1 MSKFDVSNISVSGEY
16 VDFQTGHFD
25 DFEQFK
31 IDRQELKSLGKSKLT
46 LLVCLY
52 QLRQVT
58 VILLSLGEMLG
69 REKQSKPSLSDLK
82 SKNQALNLA
91 QVIFNDLKSA
101 WIKKNCVPKLINR
114 LQRFNLLFL
123 SVTRFSDLCDKKN
136 ILDKNK
142 DTKSFT

>member
-101 WIKKNCVPKLINR
+101 
-114 LQRFNLLFL
+114 
-123 SVTRFSDLCDKKN
+123 
-136 ILDKNK
+136 
-142 DTKSFT
+142 